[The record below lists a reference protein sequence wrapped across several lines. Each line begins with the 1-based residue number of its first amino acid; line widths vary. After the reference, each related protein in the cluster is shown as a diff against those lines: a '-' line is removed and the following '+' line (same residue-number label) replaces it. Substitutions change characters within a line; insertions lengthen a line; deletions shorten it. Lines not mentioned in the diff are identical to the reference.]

1 MSEAVQKNARMLPY
15 VSAITEGVQ
24 QVLREQD
31 NAFVAGEDVGQAG
44 SVFGYIKAYWPNLVI
59 AVSSIRRSV
68 RRALLGWESE
78 LLQRVADPSLM

>member
-1 MSEAVQKNARMLPY
+1 MPLSPVKMLAKRE
-15 VSAITEGVQ
+15 VSLAI
-24 QVLREQD
+24 
-31 NAFVAGEDVGQAG
+31 
-44 SVFGYIKAYWPNLVI
+44 IKAYWPNLVI